1 MKVNPGSASNQ
12 AIFTF
17 QEVFMDTLAAHAL
30 IDSYA
35 IHDCAAILAAYAPD
49 LYDQLRAAAKS
60 GLTGD
65 ALLSLARTL
74 AKQAY
79 DREKNLQ

>member
-1 MKVNPGSASNQ
+1 
-12 AIFTF
+12 
-17 QEVFMDTLAAHAL
+17 MDTFAAHAL
-30 IDSYA
+30 IDSYSVK
-35 IHDCAAILAAYAPD
+35 DCAVILSAYAPD
-49 LYDQLRAAAKS
+49 LCEQLHTSAKG

-79 DREKNLQ
+79 DREKKPK